1 MQPLIRLALVLL
13 TLAAGALART
23 PPAMAGAVP
32 VSAEAAARL
41 INAHRRA
48 HGRARL
54 VVDPRLGQAAAL
66 HARDMAA
73 HNRLSHSVA
82 HGNVYARVV
91 ALGAR
96 PRLVAENVSGGRR
109 TLAAV
114 IRGWIASPGHNRN
127 LLLARASRMGIAAVF
142 EPDTRYGYYWALI
155 LAGD

>member
-1 MQPLIRLALVLL
+1 MPPITRLVLL
-13 TLAAGALART
+13 VVLLAGVFAAAPPAAAGPVA
-23 PPAMAGAVP
+23 
-32 VSAEAAARL
+32 VSAGEAARL

-48 HGRARL
+48 HGRAGLAVDTRL
-54 VVDPRLGQAAAL
+54 SRAAAL
-66 HARDMAA
+66 HARDMAT
-73 HNRLSHSVA
+73 HDRLAHSVTR
-82 HGNVYARVV
+82 GDVYARVV

-127 LLLARASRMGIAAVF
+127 LLLARASRMGIAAVA
-142 EPDTRYGYYWALI
+142 EPGTRYTYYWALI